1 MEKRRIAILGSTG
14 SIGRQTLDVIREH
27 KDLFEVELLTCNS
40 SFMSLAAQAREFD
53 ANNVVICDETR
64 YKALN
69 DALKD
74 SDTKVFTGIKSVC
87 DWVASDRVDIVVA
100 SMVGFSGLAPT
111 ISAIKAGKVI
121 ALANKETLVAAG
133 SIVMDLSRRYGS
145 PILPVDS
152 EHSAIFQCLLAAQG
166 NKVSKIHLTASG
178 GPFRTWDKEK
188 IASANKDMALKHPNW
203 SMGAKITIDSATMMN
218 KGFEVIEA
226 RWLFDTPVEKINVVV
241 HPESV
246 IHSMVE
252 FEDGAVIAQMASPDM
267 REPIQFAIGFPERL
281 PLNNKKLDFAELG
294 SLSFFKPD
302 IDRFPALGL
311 AFKAMERGGNIPCV
325 LNAAN
330 ESAVA
335 AFLRDEIPF
344 YGISDVVGECM
355 EKASFIADPSVE
367 DIFATNTQ
375 ARADA
380 DRIIESIK
388 QKS

>member
-1 MEKRRIAILGSTG
+1 
-14 SIGRQTLDVIREH
+14 
-27 KDLFEVELLTCNS
+27 
-40 SFMSLAAQAREFD
+40 
-53 ANNVVICDETR
+53 
-64 YKALN
+64 
-69 DALKD
+69 
-74 SDTKVFTGIKSVC
+74 
-87 DWVASDRVDIVVA
+87 
-100 SMVGFSGLAPT
+100 
-111 ISAIKAGKVI
+111 
-121 ALANKETLVAAG
+121 
-133 SIVMDLSRRYGS
+133 
-145 PILPVDS
+145 
-152 EHSAIFQCLLAAQG
+152 
-166 NKVSKIHLTASG
+166 
-178 GPFRTWDKEK
+178 
-188 IASANKDMALKHPNW
+188 
-203 SMGAKITIDSATMMN
+203 MMN

-281 PLNNKKLDFAELG
+281 PLSNKKLDFAELG

-302 IDRFPALGL
+302 LDRFPALGL

-355 EKASFIADPSVE
+355 EKAQFIAEPTVE
-367 DIFATNTQ
+367 DIFATNSR
-375 ARADA
+375 ARSDA
-380 DRIIESIK
+380 DRLIESIK